1 MKEGG
6 DGGFV
11 RADQIDLKSL
21 DEQLE
26 RHLSRALTM
35 EKSKKKDELG
45 DYQSSSINTSNNIKN
60 SNNNNARPEWEIDA
74 SKLII
79 KAVIARGT
87 FGTVHRGIYDGL
99 DVAVKL
105 LDWGEEGQRTA
116 AEIASLRAAF
126 TQEVAVWHKL
136 NHPNVTKFIGAKM
149 GSSGLQIQT
158 ESGLI
163 SMPSNICCVVVEYL
177 PGGALKNYLIK
188 NRRKKLAFKVVHQ
201 LALDLARGLS
211 YLHSQKIVHRDV
223 KTENMLLDKSRTLK
237 IADFGV
243 ARVEA
248 SNPSDM
254 TGETGTLGYMAPEV
268 LNGDPYNRKCDVY
281 SFGICLWEIYC
292 CDMPYPDLSFS
303 EVTSAVVR
311 QNLRPEIPR
320 CCPSSLS
327 NVMKKCWDAN
337 PDRRP
342 EMDEVVSLL
351 EAIDTSKGGGMIPV
365 DQQQSCFCFQRRRGP

>member
-1 MKEGG
+1 MEKASN
-6 DGGFV
+6 GFV

-26 RHLSRALTM
+26 RHLNRALTL
-35 EKSKKKDELG
+35 EKSRKSQTQDDFSLP
-45 DYQSSSINTSNNIKN
+45 SFSAST
-60 SNNNNARPEWEIDA
+60 AAVVRRPRQEWEIDP

-79 KAVIARGT
+79 KSVLARGT
-87 FGTVHRGIYDGL
+87 FGTVHRGIYDGQ

-105 LDWGEEGQRTA
+105 LDWGEEGHRTE
-116 AEIASLRAAF
+116 AEIQSLRAAF

-136 NHPNVTKFIGAKM
+136 EHPNVTKFIGATM
-149 GSSGLQIQT
+149 GSSGLNIQT
-158 ESGLI
+158 ETGHI
-163 SMPSNICCVVVEYL
+163 GMPSNICCVVVEYL

-188 NRRKKLAFKVVHQ
+188 FRRKKLAFKVVVQ
-201 LALDLARGLS
+201 MALDLARGLS

-223 KTENMLLDKSRTLK
+223 KTENMLLDKSRTVK

-243 ARVEA
+243 ARIEA
-248 SNPSDM
+248 SNPNDM

-268 LNGDPYNRKCDVY
+268 LNGNPYNRKCDVY

-303 EVTSAVVR
+303 EVTSAVVQ
-311 QNLRPEIPR
+311 QNLRPDIPR
-320 CCPSSLS
+320 CCPSSLA
-327 NVMKKCWDAN
+327 NVMKRCWDAN
-337 PDRRP
+337 PDKRP
-342 EMDEVVSLL
+342 EMDEVVAMI

-365 DQQQSCFCFQRRRGP
+365 DQQQGCLCFRTKRGP